1 MQGRVCHLRGCF
13 NCLCDYITRLQN
25 DNTTISVIS
34 ISILNLLNS
43 KIYFNLETLFWVKN
57 TIFKRTKLE

>member
-13 NCLCDYITRLQN
+13 NCLCDYIRLQN
-25 DNTTISVIS
+25 DNTTLSVIY

-43 KIYFNLETLFWVKN
+43 KIYFSLETLFWVKN